1 MRIDHI
7 GYAVKNIEKARA
19 AFEELGFVFDELIDD
34 TDRNI
39 FIQFG
44 RNDGYCVELVSPDGN
59 GESPAD
65 YFLGKVGPTPYHIC
79 YRTDDIERDIA
90 DLTAK
95 KFKVI
100 VPLAPA
106 MAFGGCRVVF
116 MMNRALGMIEIVE
129 DDRDGD

>member
-19 AFEELGFVFDELIDD
+19 AFEELGFSFDESVDD
-34 TDRNI
+34 TERKI

-44 RNDGYCVELVSPDGN
+44 SNDCYRIELVSPDGS

-65 YFLGKVGPTPYHIC
+65 FFLGKVGPTPYHIC
-79 YRTDDIERDIA
+79 YRSDDIEKDISE
-90 DLTAK
+90 LESK
-95 KFKVI
+95 RFKVI

-106 MAFGGCRVVF
+106 VAFGGKRVVF
-116 MMNRALGMIEIVE
+116 MLHRALGMIEIVE
-129 DDRDGD
+129 D